1 MSVRFRHSQ
10 GFVLQMAT
18 LARRIRMRYK
28 AVLSYLLALSALSIQ
43 GRAAQTEEQHRLT
56 GRWDVKADIY
66 STPVYLRLELAQQ
79 GEKLT
84 GTSNGDKLEG
94 SVNGSSIHVL
104 VKPSSLMKDGEIGTE
119 ELKGTFQNGI
129 ISGTLVWTE
138 ADNPTHPTSVQF
150 TATPALLRRKGPL
163 QRYGFTPTV
172 FYRQFSALNKPVLTV
187 SPGDTIH
194 TTTLDALGVDAGGVR
209 RAMRGNPQTGPFYVA
224 TAMPGDTLV
233 VHLKRLRLN
242 RDWAIS
248 TDGIVSRGLNRGLAS
263 QMKDGGKLVRWH
275 LDLAK
280 GVASP
285 EKPGEHLAHYSV
297 PLRPMLGGIGVAP
310 SPSQAAP
317 DTRDSGSWGGN
328 MDFNENVE
336 GATVYLPVGTVGALL
351 YVGDGHAAQGD
362 GELNGDALETSMDVE
377 FTVDVIPG
385 ERIPN
390 PRVESPTHIIAMG
403 VDGSLDEAFRSAT
416 ANMAQWLKDEYK
428 LTPSEIAE
436 MLGTAAEYKVSEVA
450 DRNVGI
456 VLKISKERLRTLT
469 PTAK

>member
-1 MSVRFRHSQ
+1 
-10 GFVLQMAT
+10 
-18 LARRIRMRYK
+18 MRYK
-28 AVLSYLLALSALSIQ
+28 AVLACFLALSALSTQ
-43 GRAAQTEEQHRLT
+43 GRAVQTEERYRLT
-56 GRWDVKADIY
+56 GGWVVKADMY
-66 STPVYLRLELAQQ
+66 GTPIYLRLELDQK

-94 SVNGSSIHVL
+94 SVNGSSIYIL
-104 VKPSSLMKDGEIGTE
+104 VKPSSLMKDGEGGME
-119 ELKGTFQNGI
+119 ELKGTVQDGM
-129 ISGTLVWTE
+129 ISGILVWTE
-138 ADNPTHPTSVQF
+138 ADNSTHPTSVQF
-150 TATPALLRRKGPL
+150 TATPALLRRIGPPR
-163 QRYGFTPTV
+163 RYEFTPTV

-194 TTTLDALGVDAGGVR
+194 TTTLDARGIDASGAR
-209 RAMRGNPQTGPFYVA
+209 RSLRGNPQTGPFYVA

-248 TDGIVSRGLNRGLAS
+248 YDGIVSRGLNSDLAGKV
-263 QMKDGGKLVRWH
+263 KDGGESVRWH

-285 EKPGEHLAHYSV
+285 EKPGEHLTHYSV
-297 PLRPMLGGIGVAP
+297 PLHPMLGCIGVPP
-310 SPSQAAP
+310 SSSQPAP
-317 DTRDSGSWGGN
+317 DTGDSDVWGGN
-328 MDFNENVE
+328 MDFNEVVQ
-336 GATVYLPVGTVGALL
+336 GATVYLPVGTLGALL
-351 YVGDGHAAQGD
+351 YLGDGHAAQGD

-385 ERIPN
+385 KSIPN
-390 PRVESPTHIIAMG
+390 PRVESPTYMIAMG
-403 VDGSLDEAFRSAT
+403 LGGSLDEALPSAT

-436 MLGTAAEYKVSEVA
+436 VLGTAAEYKVTEVA
-450 DRNVGI
+450 DRNAGI
-456 VLKISKERLRTLT
+456 ILRISKERLQTLT